1 MKSSY
6 SNSRASELESLIKI
20 MPNQSILQILHE
32 LHDDLHENSAYP
44 HKILTKAIN
53 QLRVVKAKCDDQIEL
68 KVILDI
74 LCDFKQSEQIVQE
87 LLPCLDRVFR
97 VPTLSQVQL
106 QNSLGLQCGIF
117 TVPNVSLSKSVGLPL
132 NPKQRQLSASNLQEE
147 FFVSKSNNMRSASN
161 YISDY
166 EQIQNLSFKN
176 KLIQYS
182 LTRLRNRLQFS
193 KNPLKDVQ
201 TELQSIYK
209 AGGENQ
215 KLIQFYNKLIRNQSY
230 LKQFVLQTANLFETS
245 RNSFSSRTSVSNRES
260 FSEPQHSELQMQIIQ
275 QMMSPKFIIDQI
287 EAEVLDS
294 PEIRLNFAPNNST
307 TTKQLNQQHFE
318 EKFEND
324 AFNNQEDS
332 DDYEIVHFEP
342 IQFEDEEEY
351 VEEKKNIMEE
361 GKTEVL
367 KMKTEMNLL
376 PINLNR
382 SRVKFTKE

>member
-20 MPNQSILQILHE
+20 MSNQSILQILHE
-32 LHDDLHENSAYP
+32 LHDDLHESSAYP

-106 QNSLGLQCGIF
+106 QNSLGLQSGIF
-117 TVPNVSLSKSVGLPL
+117 TVPNLSLSKSVGLPL
-132 NPKQRQLSASNLQEE
+132 NPKQKQLSASNLQEE
-147 FFVSKSNNMRSASN
+147 FFVSKSQVQSHSVH
-161 YISDY
+161 YISEY

-193 KNPLKDVQ
+193 KNPSKDIQ

-230 LKQFVLQTANLFETS
+230 LKQFVLQTANLSETS

-287 EAEVLDS
+287 EAKVLDS
-294 PEIRLNFAPNNST
+294 PEIRLNFAPNYN
-307 TTKQLNQQHFE
+307 TTKQLNQQQIE

-342 IQFEDEEEY
+342 IQFEDEYEVEY
-351 VEEKKNIMEE
+351 AEEKKNIMER
-361 GKTEVL
+361 TEVL
-367 KMKTEMNLL
+367 EMKTEMNLL